1 MHLANDRPDA
11 QITVNELA
19 CAMSKPTKAALEASK
34 HLTRYLLKTRG
45 FGIHFPCDWDGA
57 DDPIVYT
64 DSDWAGD
71 KATRK
76 CKSAAHGCFV
86 FSYTRQQTV
95 VALSSA
101 EAELYATASGVS
113 EAILLRKVLA
123 FFGYGVGFRAITGRS
138 ANNAVRHRK
147 IRHLET

>member
-1 MHLANDRPDA
+1 MYLANDRPDV

-34 HLTRYLLKTRG
+34 HLTRHLLKTRG

-76 CKSAAHGCFV
+76 CKSAAHGCWASEPSRV
-86 FSYTRQQTV
+86 GQPTMLSATV
-95 VALSSA
+95 LGQDPPPRNPGAVAAGPTL
-101 EAELYATASGVS
+101 
-113 EAILLRKVLA
+113 
-123 FFGYGVGFRAITGRS
+123 
-138 ANNAVRHRK
+138 
-147 IRHLET
+147 